1 MKSNI
6 GLRKISAEAGSA
18 VLIKNDN
25 RCRIKNYRPRVS
37 RSPTLDG
44 GAVIENLGYSDGD
57 RQIEIISLVDN
68 VVEAKLKS
76 MAVDELYL
84 VVSTR
89 DGVFYGSV
97 DAMTV
102 DRGQLNLK
110 ILAQERDDA

>member
-6 GLRKISAEAGSA
+6 GLKKISAEVGSA
-18 VLIKNDN
+18 VIIKDDS
-25 RCRIKNYRPRVS
+25 RCTIKNYNPRVS

-57 RQIEIISLVDN
+57 REITIVSLVSQEI
-68 VVEAKLKS
+68 EAKLKS

-89 DGVFYGSV
+89 DGVFYGAV
-97 DAMTV
+97 DVMQV
-102 DRGQLNLK
+102 DRGSLNLK